1 MVAAT
6 GDGRWMIKATTT
18 MRGNARRGEEEVHMT
33 IDDEGVRKDN
43 DTTDDDDRRNNTTI
57 KQFMGE
63 GVGGDSEE

>member
-1 MVAAT
+1 
-6 GDGRWMIKATTT
+6 
-18 MRGNARRGEEEVHMT
+18 MT
-33 IDDEGVRKDN
+33 IDDEGVRKNN